1 MKILVVDDD
10 ECFLD
15 RMKTVLELDNQSI
28 TIATSGNEALNK
40 VRQFK
45 FDLILTDLK
54 MPDLSGI
61 ELLKK
66 AREMG
71 NTSIFIVITGFG
83 TIESAVDAI
92 KAGAYDYLLKPF
104 KFPILQEKIR
114 EVEQDLLLREKLK
127 FSKIE
132 ESNVDNSDF
141 KSIKGGLEPPFLV
154 ISDQNPETLIK
165 KFNLIE
171 VIPIWLNS
179 EKWSEAISQPNLDVL
194 KSTIVDYVEN
204 NSKGTIIFNGIEKL
218 TQIQNWENI
227 QEFLIFVQT
236 EIRNLHIQLIIMIED
251 RNGQTQNNQILS
263 FLTTPAFDKIIE
275 LISHPIRK
283 NIINNLKFE
292 HEMTFKKIVQRLSI
306 ESPSVLS
313 FHLRKL
319 VKEDILIKTKNFNTT
334 IYYLSSKGA
343 YLANIIFILEDLGEV
358 GPFSPIKVVKKPK
371 LTKILP

>member
-15 RMKTVLELDNQSI
+15 RMKTVLELDNQTI

-61 ELLKK
+61 ELLIK

-104 KFPILQEKIR
+104 KFPELQEKIR

-132 ESNVDNSDF
+132 ESNVDNYDF
-141 KSIKGGLEPPFLV
+141 KSIKGELEPPFLI

-165 KFNLIE
+165 KLNLIE
-171 VIPIWLNS
+171 AIPIWLDS
-179 EKWSEAISQPNLDVL
+179 KKWSEAISQPNLDVL
-194 KSTIVDYVEN
+194 KSIIVDYVEN
-204 NSKGTIIFNGIEKL
+204 NSKGTIITRNFIKIDFNKKS
-218 TQIQNWENI
+218 
-227 QEFLIFVQT
+227 
-236 EIRNLHIQLIIMIED
+236 EI
-251 RNGQTQNNQILS
+251 
-263 FLTTPAFDKIIE
+263 
-275 LISHPIRK
+275 
-283 NIINNLKFE
+283 
-292 HEMTFKKIVQRLSI
+292 
-306 ESPSVLS
+306 
-313 FHLRKL
+313 
-319 VKEDILIKTKNFNTT
+319 
-334 IYYLSSKGA
+334 
-343 YLANIIFILEDLGEV
+343 
-358 GPFSPIKVVKKPK
+358 
-371 LTKILP
+371 